1 MEVSKKALIA
11 TLIVNILLIA
21 AGVTCLFCLN
31 FSVLSLGLFTAVS
44 FLVLVSSVLIYSF
57 GKSYQ
62 KQ

>member
-21 AGVTCLFCLN
+21 AGVTCLFCLK

-62 KQ
+62 K